1 MTLFTYHMLHTPLF
15 HILFPLLARNPA
27 YAFVLSQANPDSTL
41 ATPLPT
47 SFSRTHS
54 SQPYISRI
62 HSAFSCLG
70 SVPPL
75 DGRIRARTRPRERR
89 SLVHRFT
96 SFVPPQIV
104 GQKQAQPCS
113 TSHVRSEGG
122 ESISKS
128 GEKETPHEG
137 KRPNTSKSK
146 APFPRATLRT
156 LRSSSPNPSPLPS
169 FPSFPS
175 SLPLGAFLSVSTM
188 SFLPSSSSRAAP
200 SVASVVSQRAYTRPV
215 TVFAPFAAL
224 HPPSRQGTFPFSLLY
239 SVAQTELLGV
249 ER

>member
-1 MTLFTYHMLHTPLF
+1 MLSFFPKQTQTVPWPLPFPLPFLAHIRANPTYHAS
-15 HILFPLLARNPA
+15 IQ
-27 YAFVLSQANPDSTL
+27 LSPVSALCRRST
-41 ATPLPT
+41 AA
-47 SFSRTHS
+47 S
-54 SQPYISRI
+54 
-62 HSAFSCLG
+62 
-70 SVPPL
+70 
-75 DGRIRARTRPRERR
+75 ARTRPRERR